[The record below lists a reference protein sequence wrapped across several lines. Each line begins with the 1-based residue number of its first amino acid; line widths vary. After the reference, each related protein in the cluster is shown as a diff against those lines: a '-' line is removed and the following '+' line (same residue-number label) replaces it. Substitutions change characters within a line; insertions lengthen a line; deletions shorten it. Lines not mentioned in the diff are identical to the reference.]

1 MCKKQRLLFHKPT
14 EKGDIPLVLRKI
26 NINNREIPRT
36 ESAKFLGVF
45 LHENLSWKPHIN
57 YIKMKKVILVKI
69 DQIVLYTIFFEKALW
84 LPVRVGLNTCAIK
97 VYILSQ
103 VWK

>member
-1 MCKKQRLLFHKPT
+1 MCKKQLLLFHKPT

-26 NINNREIPRT
+26 NINNREITRT

-57 YIKMKKVILVKI
+57 YIKMKNVILVKI